1 MKNYFVYFS
10 YISGGVVK
18 YGAQIINVDS
28 STIDETV
35 VNNAI
40 RALELVNTDY
50 DIIRFRLIE

>member
-10 YISGGVVK
+10 YISVGVVK